1 MRAPSAPRL
10 AGRSGHTCSPRRGDE
25 GREARIESRP
35 ELFYEATMAK
45 TQQNPKKR
53 PPPISPAPAPK
64 KKGKAG
70 KKGKGKK
77 SSPDSDSRRARE
89 RTPPESIVDPV
100 SADETTGPGLAAQG
114 RETKQ
119 GLRNM
124 LKAIAPSEPQK
135 DDGIVPGRVADAARN
150 LFNPIL
156 TMPDGLV
163 PTGLF
168 PEGAVECME
177 IASRE
182 NMKDVTKPRYDEDV
196 DAEGLDRES
205 DQMIGLGVVGIGTC
219 VKLLTQILQNQSQFA
234 KRLDALE
241 QPRAPETASN
251 DGRPRSSEV
260 SREHYGALTGE
271 LHGRNQLWNQCC
283 DFFDSAPVIK
293 EIPLVILD
301 KDQVFARPA
310 VSRYTR
316 AARVGRW
323 EKSGEESGTAGV
335 REGRE
340 RLRGCRGDRL
350 GDERGRARA

>member
-1 MRAPSAPRL
+1 
-10 AGRSGHTCSPRRGDE
+10 
-25 GREARIESRP
+25 
-35 ELFYEATMAK
+35 MAK
-45 TQQNPKKR
+45 TKQNPKKR
-53 PPPISPAPAPK
+53 PAPIAPAPAPK
-64 KKGKAG
+64 KKGGTAT

-77 SSPDSDSRRARE
+77 SSPDSESRRARE
-89 RTPPESIVDPV
+89 RTPAESIVDPV
-100 SADETTGPGLAAQG
+100 SADETAGPGLAAQG

-124 LKAIAPSEPQK
+124 LKAIAPSDSEK
-135 DDGIVPGRVADAARN
+135 EDGIVPKRVADATRTV
-150 LFNPIL
+150 FDPIL
-156 TMPDGLV
+156 KMPDGLV
-163 PTGLF
+163 PTDLF
-168 PEGAVECME
+168 PEGAVDCME

-182 NMKDVTKPRYDEDV
+182 NMKDATKSRYDDDV

-205 DQMIGLGVVGIGTC
+205 DQMIGVGVIGIGTC
-219 VKLLTQILQNQSQFA
+219 VTLLTQVLQNQSQIV

-260 SREHYGALTGE
+260 PREYYGALTGE
-271 LHGRNQLWNQCC
+271 VHGKSQLWNQCC
-283 DFFDSAPVIK
+283 DFFDSGPVIK

-323 EKSGEESGTAGV
+323 EKSGEESATAGV